1 VTDLAGR
8 RALVTGGGRGIG
20 RATAVELA
28 ARGATVLAVSRT
40 QADLTSLA
48 AEAPVATF
56 AASLA
61 DAGGCAAAAE
71 EATRVLGGVD
81 VVVHCAGID
90 TNRERAIWE
99 QPADPW
105 APTMAIN
112 AFAPY
117 ELTRLL
123 SGGMVAR
130 GWGRIVFV
138 SSTAGLVGGPE
149 SAAYTASKHAVVG
162 IMRAVAQDVAPHG
175 VTSNAVA
182 PGWVWPTSMTEAT
195 MRATAEREGITPEE
209 ALARIQA
216 QGPAGR
222 VATPQEVAATI
233 AFLAGDGAAAINGET
248 LRVALGSL
256 W

>member
-1 VTDLAGR
+1 M
-8 RALVTGGGRGIG
+8 
-20 RATAVELA
+20 ELA

-61 DAGGCAAAAE
+61 DADGCARAAE

-81 VVVHCAGID
+81 VLVHCAGID

-123 SGGMVAR
+123 SGGMVDR
-130 GWGRIVFV
+130 GWGRIMFV

-162 IMRAVAQDVAPHG
+162 IMRSVAQDVAAHG

-182 PGWVWPTSMTEAT
+182 PGWVAPTSMTEAT
-195 MRATAEREGITPEE
+195 MRAIGEREGIAPEE
-209 ALARIQA
+209 ALARIEARQ
-216 QGPAGR
+216 PAGR

-233 AFLAGDGAAAINGET
+233 AFLAGDGASGINGET
-248 LRVALGSL
+248 LRVAVGSL